1 MMSDLHGDL
10 ALLFPGQGVDPGET
24 RDSVHDL
31 RPDLYATAAKVCGA
45 DPFAHLA
52 EGTSFAQPAIYCA
65 SLTIYEQMGRPAA
78 DAHAGHSL
86 GEITAL
92 VAAGAVDSLDGLRI
106 VAERGRLMQ
115 EAGEAAGA
123 GGMLAVG
130 SDREAAIELARRT
143 GLVVANFNS
152 PSQFV
157 LSGPEDAIERA
168 LADARAERGLRV
180 KRLPV
185 AGAFHSPALEPAVEP
200 FRALLDSIEFHPPAV
215 PVYSGVTAEPF
226 GDDPRATLAESI
238 TSPVRWIEVMR
249 ALHAA
254 GARGFADVGP
264 GRVLARL
271 VKRIL
276 DDETVE
282 TLDPTRLQHV

>member
-1 MMSDLHGDL
+1 MRGRHVGEL
-10 ALLFPGQGVDPGET
+10 ALLFPGQGVDAAQMREAV
-24 RDSVHDL
+24 REL
-31 RPDLYATAAKVCGA
+31 RPDLYSTAAKLCAA

-52 EGTSFAQPAIYCA
+52 DGTHFAQPAIYCA
-65 SLTIYEQMGRPAA
+65 SLTAYEGVGRPTA

-92 VAAGAVDSLDGLRI
+92 AAAGAVDSLDGLRI

-115 EAGEAAGA
+115 EAGQAAGS

-130 SDREAAIELARRT
+130 SDHEAAADLAERT
-143 GLVVANFNS
+143 GLVVANHNS

-168 LADARAERGLRV
+168 LADASGRRGLRV

-200 FRALLDSIEFHPPAV
+200 FRAVLDSVAFHAPGV
-215 PVYSGVTAEPF
+215 PVYSCVTAQPF
-226 GDDPRATLAESI
+226 ADDPRGPLAESL
-238 TSPVRWIEVMR
+238 TSPVRWLEVMR
-249 ALHAA
+249 GLYDA
-254 GARGFADVGP
+254 GARSFADVGP

-276 DDETVE
+276 DDEAVE
-282 TLDPTRLQHV
+282 AVDPTQLEHV

>member
-1 MMSDLHGDL
+1 MSEHAGEL
-10 ALLFPGQGVDPGET
+10 ALLFPGQGVDAAQMRET
-24 RDSVHDL
+24 VREL
-31 RPDLYATAAKVCGA
+31 RPDLYATATRVCGA

-52 EGTSFAQPAIYCA
+52 EGTNFAQPAIYCA
-65 SLTIYEQMGRPAA
+65 SLTAYERIGRPAT

-92 VAAGAVDSLDGLRI
+92 VAAGAIDSLDGLRI

-115 EAGEAAGA
+115 EAGEAAGS

-130 SDREAAIELARRT
+130 SDREAAVELAGRT
-143 GLVVANFNS
+143 GLVVANHNS

-168 LADARAERGLRV
+168 LADARGERRLRV

-200 FRALLDSIEFHPPAV
+200 FRAVLDSVAFHAPRV
-215 PVYSGVTAEPF
+215 PVYSCVTAEQF
-226 GDDPRATLAESI
+226 EDDPRGPLAESI
-238 TSPVRWIEVMR
+238 TSPVRWVEVMR
-249 ALHAA
+249 ALYAA
-254 GARGFADVGP
+254 GARSFADVGP
-264 GRVLARL
+264 GKVLARL

-282 TLDPTRLQHV
+282 TVDPIRLQHV

>member
-1 MMSDLHGDL
+1 MSDLHGDL
-10 ALLFPGQGVDPGET
+10 ALLFPGQGVDASET
-24 RDSVHDL
+24 RESVREL
-31 RPDLYATAAKVCGA
+31 RPDLYATATEVCGA
-45 DPFAHLA
+45 DPFAHLS
-52 EGTSFAQPAIYCA
+52 EGTNFAQPAIYCA
-65 SLTIYEQMGRPAA
+65 SLTIYERMGRPAA
-78 DAHAGHSL
+78 DIHAGHSL

-92 VAAGAVDSLDGLRI
+92 AAAGAVDSLDGLRI

-130 SDREAAIELARRT
+130 SDRDAAVELAGRT

-157 LSGPEDAIERA
+157 LSGSEDAIERA
-168 LADARAERGLRV
+168 LADARSERGLRV

-185 AGAFHSPALEPAVEP
+185 TGAFHSPALEPAVQP
-200 FRALLDSIEFHPPAV
+200 FRAILDSTEFHPAAV
-215 PVYSGVTAEPF
+215 PVYSCVTAEPF
-226 GDDPRATLAESI
+226 GDDPRAALAESI

-249 ALHAA
+249 AMHAA

-264 GRVLARL
+264 GKVLARL

-282 TLDPTRLQHV
+282 SVDPARLQHV